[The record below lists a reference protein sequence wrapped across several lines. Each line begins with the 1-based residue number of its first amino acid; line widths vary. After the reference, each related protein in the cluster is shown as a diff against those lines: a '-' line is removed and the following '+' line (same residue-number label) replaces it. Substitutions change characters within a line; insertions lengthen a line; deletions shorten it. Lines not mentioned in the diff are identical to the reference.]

1 MFLMMK
7 KQVSIFTKLTVAV
20 AIAATV
26 TACTQPKTDSKTT
39 TATTATPEKADIVYV
54 NQDSLLS
61 KYDYYKDMTSRLQEK
76 GKAAQADLQSKG
88 EAFQREAIEYQ
99 KNMNTMSAEQRA
111 PIEQRLQ
118 RKQQELQAYKEN
130 ATAQFQNDQAGEG
143 NKLYD
148 KIADFTKQYA
158 KEKGYKLVLTFS
170 KANPTVLYGDP
181 SLDVTADV
189 LKRLNDAYA
198 KEKK

>member
-1 MFLMMK
+1 MTKL
-7 KQVSIFTKLTVAV
+7 VSNFTKLAVAV

-26 TACTQPKTDSKTT
+26 TACNNQPKTDTKAS
-39 TATTATPEKADIVYV
+39 APAVATPEKAEVVYV
-54 NQDSLLS
+54 NQDTLLS
-61 KYDYYKDMTSRLQEK
+61 KYDYAKDMRSRLEAK
-76 GKAAQADLQSKG
+76 GKTAQADLQSKG
-88 EAFQREAIEYQ
+88 EAFQREYIDYQ
-99 KNMNTMSAEQRA
+99 KTAGTLSADQRA
-111 PIEQRLQ
+111 ATEQRLQ
-118 RKQQELQAYKEN
+118 RKNQELQAYKEN

-148 KIADFTKQYA
+148 KIADFTKAYA

-189 LKRLNDAYA
+189 IKRLNDAYA